1 MESAF
6 QKSGPVI
13 NLMIVVITVMNQPR
27 MVHIVVQ
34 LIPVHEQISNV
45 RQVEN
50 VSIQLFVAMEEMIV
64 EQMIT
69 QMSKGVPLGRVETTN
84 SGVQMEGVYPINGDV
99 IRIMIVGIKVMKLIV
114 AQLSVKTI
122 S

>member
-34 LIPVHEQISNV
+34 LIPVHVQISNV
-45 RQVEN
+45 QQVEN

-69 QMSKGVPLGRVETTN
+69 QMSKDVPLGRVETMN
-84 SGVQMEGVYPINGDV
+84 SGVQMEGAYPINGDV

>member
-1 MESAF
+1 
-6 QKSGPVI
+6 
-13 NLMIVVITVMNQPR
+13 
-27 MVHIVVQ
+27 VQ
-34 LIPVHEQISNV
+34 LIPVHVQISNV

-50 VSIQLFVAMEEMIV
+50 VSIQLFVVTEEMIV

-69 QMSKGVPLGRVETTN
+69 QMSKDVPLGRVETTN